1 MLSAMTPSIV
11 TDSTG
16 QVQLVLGTPGGPT
29 IITTVTEVI
38 LNVLDHRMSL
48 GAAVAA
54 PRMHHQALPDVTR
67 YERGGL
73 SDETVAALRAMGH
86 VIEVRGRQGKVAA
99 IQRTAGGSVL
109 LTHATPAVPWAT
121 ETYSTTLHSFD

>member
-1 MLSAMTPSIV
+1 
-11 TDSTG
+11 
-16 QVQLVLGTPGGPT
+16 
-29 IITTVTEVI
+29 VTEVI

-73 SDETVAALRAMGH
+73 SDETVAALRAMGM
-86 VIEVRGRQGKVAA
+86 
-99 IQRTAGGSVL
+99 
-109 LTHATPAVPWAT
+109 
-121 ETYSTTLHSFD
+121 